1 MGDISFLGALM
12 SFPKEQITDETCE
25 LLEPYMRAPDYNF
38 ESAKKASGNV
48 AGLCNWCRAMYTYH
62 HIAKDVEP
70 KIAMLREAEAEL
82 RAAVKEKD
90 QAESKMADVQASLDK
105 MQAEFDEAM
114 AEKKRLED
122 DATATQRRMDSAN
135 ALITALSGEEIRWT
149 AQSKEFDATIQRLTG
164 DCALASSFV
173 SYLGPF
179 NKEFRE
185 LLLTRDFYG
194 DCIKKTIPVTQNMQV
209 SKFLVDD
216 AEVGEWNLQGLPTDE
231 LSIQNG
237 IMVTRATRCAPR
249 CATPS
254 PRQAPARSG
263 SHRLHFCHSPAPARV
278 SPLTVVLLHPGTRC
292 WSTRRGRVLR
302 GSRPARRR
310 TSSR

>member
-1 MGDISFLGALM
+1 MMGDTTFLGALM

-38 ESAKKASGNV
+38 DSAKKASGNV

-62 HIAKDVEP
+62 FIAKEVEP

-82 RAAVKEKD
+82 RGAVKEKD
-90 QAESKMADVQASLDK
+90 QAESKMAEVQSSLDK

-194 DCIKKTIPVTQNMQV
+194 DCVKKTISVTQNMQV
-209 SKFLVDD
+209 SKFLVED

-237 IMVTRATRCAPR
+237 IMVTRATRCVEPPR
-249 CATPS
+249 
-254 PRQAPARSG
+254 
-263 SHRLHFCHSPAPARV
+263 V
-278 SPLTVVLLHPGTRC
+278 
-292 WSTRRGRVLR
+292 
-302 GSRPARRR
+302 
-310 TSSR
+310 